1 MYDWFKTFH
10 IIFMMSW
17 MAGIFYLPRIF
28 VHFADGQLLNQ
39 DTSRLLIMA
48 QKLNKFM
55 IVMLVL
61 TLFFG
66 TALLSISAVNWFD
79 TGSWMHAKF
88 TLVFVMIGYHGFCM
102 WHLKLISAGKNTK
115 TGRYFRF
122 LNEAPLLL
130 LIPIVY
136 LVVAKPF

>member
-1 MYDWFKTFH
+1 
-10 IIFMMSW
+10 MMSW

-28 VHFADGQLLNQ
+28 VHFADGQSLNQ

-66 TALLSISAVNWFD
+66 AALLTMVNWLSI
-79 TGSWMHAKF
+79 GSWMNVK
-88 TLVFVMIGYHGFCM
+88 LVLVLLMIAYHGFCM

>member
-28 VHFADGQLLNQ
+28 VHFADGQSLNQ

-61 TLFFG
+61 TLLFG
-66 TALLSISAVNWFD
+66 GALLTIVNWFSI
-79 TGSWMHAKF
+79 GSWMFAKLS
-88 TLVFVMIGYHGFCM
+88 LVLLMIGYHGFCM

-115 TGRYFRF
+115 TGRYFRY

>member
-1 MYDWFKTFH
+1 MYEWIKTFH

-28 VHFADGQLLNQ
+28 VHFADGQKNNQ

-55 IVMLVL
+55 VVMLVL
-61 TLFFG
+61 TLIFG
-66 TALLSISAVNWFD
+66 SALIYYVNWFQS
-79 TGSWMHAKF
+79 GSWLHAKLS
-88 TLVFVMIGYHGFCM
+88 LVLIMIGYHGFCFY
-102 WHLKLISAGKNTK
+102 HLKQITLGRNTK
-115 TGRYFRF
+115 TGVYFRF